1 MQITLSGDLRRVRAE
16 IQILDLA
23 VQIIEDAVWHE
34 RSGLL
39 RPENYLLNA
48 EDPAQLEDRSFFPE
62 VSFAKDP
69 VGYDAQWHPVGYV
82 QDSEPTPEDA
92 VFSMG
97 MLLYQMQTGKMIDT
111 GMAEFTLMSITPGDE
126 NSYLPEEVAQ
136 SLSTLPDPERL
147 PVVWSLIAQMTELN
161 PKRRIRMVDALKLIT
176 ERVPSSVTVEI
187 IDRDTL
193 DVLDSVEVACSRHM
207 TEYPVAR
214 EYRFRNRSFVPVV
227 LRDAFLI
234 PYRCVKR
241 TIPLY
246 VKAPELR
253 QKPVSIAQK
262 LCIGID
268 FGTWNTS
275 VSYISD
281 TGIAEELLWDNAR
294 YLRSVIAFR
303 SANEPVFGREAAELA
318 MQYPTAA
325 AECFKRNMDIR
336 EPLRLRSAAGEPIEL
351 DGVRAVRLFMQFLLD
366 ACRTRLNASPE
377 NSSVVLTVP
386 ACYDEGVRT
395 AMQEAAAST
404 GFTVQILTEP
414 EAAAFY
420 FGTTMDKPCAGNVLV
435 IDIGGGTADISLLE
449 CTPSDDPA
457 ELAEM
462 RTLAKRGKAKL
473 GGTDFTGIIY
483 QDMLTHLREE
493 HGLDMFSEPASGLT
507 PLQFSANERALRN
520 AAEQIKLRLSQSDRA
535 EATVSLAMSGTAER
549 ADITLTEK
557 RAAYQV
563 RLRAEYLRPLRSTI
577 RALISGDGGVQ
588 LTQLDQVILTGGAS
602 ATPAVQSFIREMFED
617 TGIRVDC
624 ISCPTAVSRGAAI
637 YANALSGS
645 TARRQ
650 QALDSVI
657 YDIGTVTVGAF
668 DARPRFTPLIEAGTR
683 FFDGMSIHAGTQPAR
698 LTQKEIAGGYVK
710 LFLYVRPPEMRHVQF
725 TTDPE
730 GNAIRPIGSFRIAP
744 LPDYFDPNTGLI
756 SFQLELT
763 PQECIYAQAAF
774 YVPDAKTGEMMLLDM
789 PIPLTLDVTDRGA
802 AK

>member
-1 MQITLSGDLRRVRAE
+1 MQIPLSDDLRRVRAE
-16 IQILDLA
+16 LQILDLA
-23 VQIIEDAVWHE
+23 VQIMQDALWHA
-34 RSGLL
+34 RSGLV

-48 EDPAQLEDRSFFPE
+48 EDAAQLDDRSFFPE
-62 VSFAKDP
+62 LTFTENPA
-69 VGYDAQWHPVGYV
+69 GYDAQWHPVGFAEGA
-82 QDSEPTPEDA
+82 EPKPEDA
-92 VFSMG
+92 VFSLG
-97 MLLYQMQTGKMIDT
+97 MLLCLMQTGKTIDT

-126 NSYLPEEVAQ
+126 NSYLPEEVAD
-136 SLSTLPDPERL
+136 SLGTLPDPAQR
-147 PVVWSLIAQMTELN
+147 PVVWELIARMTELN
-161 PKRRIRMVDALKLIT
+161 VKHRISMADALQLIT
-176 ERVPSSVTVEI
+176 ERVPASVTVQI
-187 IDRDTL
+187 VDRDTL
-193 DVLDSVEVACSRHM
+193 DVLDSAEVDCTGRM

-234 PYRCVKR
+234 PYRCIRR

-246 VKAPELR
+246 VKAPDLK

-275 VSYISD
+275 VSYVSD
-281 TGIAEELLWDNAR
+281 AGIAEELRWDDAR

-318 MQYPTAA
+318 MQYPLAA

-336 EPLRLRSAAGEPIEL
+336 EPLRLRSVVGEPIEL
-351 DGVRAVRLFMQFLLD
+351 DGVRAVRLFMQYLLD
-366 ACRTRLNASPE
+366 ACRTRLHAVPE
-377 NSSVVLTVP
+377 ESSVVLTVP

-404 GFTVQILTEP
+404 GFNVQILTEP

-420 FGTTMDKPCAGNVLV
+420 FGTALDRPCAGNVLV
-435 IDIGGGTADISLLE
+435 IDIGGGTADISLLQ

-462 RTLAKRGKAKL
+462 RTLAKRGEAKL
-473 GGTDFTGIIY
+473 GGADFTGIIF

-493 HGLDMFSEPASGLT
+493 HGLDLFSETASGLT
-507 PLQFSANERALRN
+507 ASQYAANVRILKQ
-520 AAEQIKLRLSQSDRA
+520 AAEQIKLKLSQSDRA
-535 EATVSLAMSGTAER
+535 EATVSLAMPGTAER

-563 RLRAEYLRPLRSTI
+563 RLKAEYLRPLRSTI
-577 RALISGDGGVQ
+577 RTLVSGEGAVR

-650 QALDSVI
+650 QALDSVF

-683 FFDGMSIHAGTQPAR
+683 FYDGMSIHAGTHPAR
-698 LTQKEIAGGYVK
+698 LTQKEIAGDYVK
-710 LFLYVRPPEMRHVQF
+710 LFLYVRPPEFRHVQF

-744 LPDYFDPNTGLI
+744 LPDFFDPKTGQI

-802 AK
+802 AI